1 MIPRTDHYIGR
12 KFIGVRDATSG
23 EECQWAV
30 ELDGSVLFRNYDE
43 QYDTPSGDP
52 AGLSLVQIKY
62 TQTNTELVF
71 GTVNTDGSLNQG
83 PSIMLTADM
92 YTIAAPD
99 IDEIDPRADHTPP
112 TPPDP
117 SGDRVVAGPSAS

>member
-12 KFIGVRDATSG
+12 KFVGIVTAVSG

-30 ELDGSVLFRNYDE
+30 ELDGNVLIRNYDE

-52 AGLSLVQIKY
+52 SGLSLIAIDYQP
-62 TQTNTELVF
+62 TTTELKF
-71 GTVNTDGSLNQG
+71 GNMNPDGSPNYG
-83 PSIMLTADM
+83 PSIMLTADK

-112 TPPDP
+112 TPVDP
-117 SGDRVVAGPSAS
+117 SGDRVASGPS